1 MKFLNIVLLCIWIF
15 FSNNTAAATAAEIN
29 IKTNA
34 ALQLFNKEVTGGS
47 AFLNNAAGVL
57 VFPEVL
63 KAGVGIGG
71 EYGEGA
77 LRVGNSTIA
86 YYNTIAASI
95 GFQLG
100 AQMKTVILVFMNKK
114 ALQNFQK
121 SEGWEVG
128 VDGSVALVEIGAGK
142 DINSMNFD
150 DPIVGFVISNKGLMF
165 NLTLEGS
172 KINKIQ
178 PK

>member
-1 MKFLNIVLLCIWIF
+1 MKIFNILLLCLSF
-15 FSNNTAAATAAEIN
+15 AFSNSALAATAAELN
-29 IKTNA
+29 IKTDA
-34 ALQLFNKEVTGGS
+34 ALKLFNKEVIGGS

-71 EYGEGA
+71 EYGEGS
-77 LRVGNSTIA
+77 LRVGNKTIA

-114 ALQNFQK
+114 ALKDFQD

-150 DPIVGFVISNKGLMF
+150 DPIVGFIISNKGLMF

-172 KINKIQ
+172 KINKIN
-178 PK
+178 PD

>member
-1 MKFLNIVLLCIWIF
+1 MKSLQVFCILLLGL
-15 FSNNTAAATAAEIN
+15 FSNIASAASAIEIN
-29 IKTNA
+29 AKTDAAIKM
-34 ALQLFNKEVTGGS
+34 FNKEVVGGNS
-47 AFLNNAAGVL
+47 FINKAAGVL

-77 LRVGNSTIA
+77 LRIGNKTVA

-100 AQMKTVILVFMNKK
+100 AQVKTVILVFLSKQ
-114 ALQNFQK
+114 ALTDFQN
-121 SEGWEVG
+121 SEGWEIG

-172 KINKIQ
+172 KINKMN
-178 PK
+178 PD